1 MHYLVYKVVYIFCCV
16 MTSKC
21 WCGLQWIFPQHP
33 YTQLPSS
40 PLLAGYSV
48 HSSKMRFLCL
58 KEMLKR
64 NTSKFITLE
73 FGDNELILLDLVC

>member
-1 MHYLVYKVVYIFCCV
+1 MLVWFA
-16 MTSKC
+16 MD
-21 WCGLQWIFPQHP
+21 FPQHP

-48 HSSKMRFLCL
+48 HSSKMRSLCL

-64 NTSKFITLE
+64 NASKFITLE